1 MDNEEWLNEYIMAD
15 TGLIWRGSHNR
26 MRPCYW
32 NFAQF
37 EKDILECCVY
47 LISKVSKLSI
57 AGRADPVRV
66 ARAISAV
73 VSFRLFLFKKK
84 KIFCFDSHAI
94 YLAVSLCRIEWLI
107 AKLPVFPLPRSI
119 LPMTMASSKETG
131 RAITEAVKRP
141 LNGRAACSSSRVTGT
156 PNDPSSTGSAGC
168 FPASLPQVPP
178 PFRVI
183 YRRRFL
189 ANTSKRFP
197 LPKRAKIFRKWD
209 LKFEWKMG
217 RCWGKKKKK
226 NR

>member
-1 MDNEEWLNEYIMAD
+1 MAQRVHH
-15 TGLIWRGSHNR
+15 GRHGAHLAGQPQPHA
-26 MRPCYW
+26 PVL
-32 NFAQF
+32 
-37 EKDILECCVY
+37 LELC
-47 LISKVSKLSI
+47 
-57 AGRADPVRV
+57 PVRERYPRV
-66 ARAISAV
+66 LRLPDQQSQQTEYCRQGRPRSRRPRYFRCGQFPPL
-73 VSFRLFLFKKK
+73 SFQKK

-217 RCWGKKKKK
+217 RCWEKKKRKID
-226 NR
+226 NA

>member
-1 MDNEEWLNEYIMAD
+1 LNEIHFICKEDQVYMDNEEWLNEYIMAD

-84 KIFCFDSHAI
+84 KSF
-94 YLAVSLCRIEWLI
+94 V
-107 AKLPVFPLPRSI
+107 SI
-119 LPMTMASSKETG
+119 LTPFIWLFLSVA
-131 RAITEAVKRP
+131 
-141 LNGRAACSSSRVTGT
+141 LNG
-156 PNDPSSTGSAGC
+156 
-168 FPASLPQVPP
+168 
-178 PFRVI
+178 
-183 YRRRFL
+183 
-189 ANTSKRFP
+189 
-197 LPKRAKIFRKWD
+197 
-209 LKFEWKMG
+209 
-217 RCWGKKKKK
+217 
-226 NR
+226 